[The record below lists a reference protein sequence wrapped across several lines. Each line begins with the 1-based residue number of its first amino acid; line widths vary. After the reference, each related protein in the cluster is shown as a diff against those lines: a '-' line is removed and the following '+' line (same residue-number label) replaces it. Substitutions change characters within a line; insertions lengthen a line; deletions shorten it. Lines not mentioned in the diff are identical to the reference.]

1 MSSDDLVALKSA
13 KAQLEVGLIYL
24 KRRHAELERQLA
36 LAQSQGGRARI
47 HPDALLQLQ
56 RTVHDHAIQIERKTL
71 EIQEIDNKIA
81 AAQIQSERSGLGYLQ
96 AQHDEV
102 TAEIAEIR
110 DHILAALRELAEPLR
125 RYEELVA
132 KKNALAREIF
142 TRTGRD
148 QSYTNYIEGALLRQS
163 EYVDDLRFAIEC
175 LRRQRVVA

>member
-36 LAQSQGGRARI
+36 LVQSQGGRARI
-47 HPDALLQLQ
+47 HPDALLQL
-56 RTVHDHAIQIERKTL
+56 ERKTL

-110 DHILAALRELAEPLR
+110 DHILA
-125 RYEELVA
+125 
-132 KKNALAREIF
+132 
-142 TRTGRD
+142 
-148 QSYTNYIEGALLRQS
+148 
-163 EYVDDLRFAIEC
+163 
-175 LRRQRVVA
+175 